1 MLLERK
7 RRREGEGVDLKVY
20 KSNLCVTLK
29 MENAW
34 LKN

>member
-20 KSNLCVTLK
+20 KLNLCVMLK
-29 MENAW
+29 THN
-34 LKN
+34 

>member
-20 KSNLCVTLK
+20 KSNLCVTNLK
-29 MENAW
+29 MENA
-34 LKN
+34 